1 MNLQLCEDSMLSHN
15 TDILILVAGSLVR
28 IHSQSKNLG
37 VYNICYLIFRKFNR
51 HILLNGKQYSPK
63 LFSYLLGYPGLFM
76 VVAEELT

>member
-37 VYNICYLIFRKFNR
+37 VYNICYLIFRKFG
-51 HILLNGKQYSPK
+51 I
-63 LFSYLLGYPGLFM
+63 
-76 VVAEELT
+76 